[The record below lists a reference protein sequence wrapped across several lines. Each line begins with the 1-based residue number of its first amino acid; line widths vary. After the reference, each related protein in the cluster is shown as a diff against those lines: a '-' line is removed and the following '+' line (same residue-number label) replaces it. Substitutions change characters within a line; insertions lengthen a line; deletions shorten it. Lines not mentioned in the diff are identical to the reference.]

1 MTNNRLTTACLVLL
15 LVAQRLFAQQ
25 PPQPQTGPTP
35 PLQIGRPDYPIPYGV
50 PKPEEVARLLN
61 LIHAYLDETTPVG
74 FVNRQTNAALT
85 DYGSIDRDTILRR
98 GDFRLVS
105 YEWGVT
111 YAGMLLA
118 SEATGDPR
126 FRDYT
131 ERRMQFIAEAAPYV
145 GRVAAEH
152 ASDWGGGL

>member
-1 MTNNRLTTACLVLL
+1 MRLTTAACLVLL
-15 LVAQRLFAQQ
+15 LVAQPLRAQQ
-25 PPQPQTGPTP
+25 PPQPQTDTTTP
-35 PLQIGRPDYPIPYGV
+35 LHMLRPDYPIPYGI

-61 LIHAYLDETTPVG
+61 LIHAYLDETTPTG
-74 FVNRQTNAALT
+74 FVNKQTSAPLT
-85 DYGSIDRDTILRR
+85 DLSQIDQNTVLRR

-126 FRDYT
+126 FRDYA
-131 ERRMQFIAEAAPYV
+131 ERRLQFIAEAAPYV
-145 GRVAAEH
+145 
-152 ASDWGGGL
+152 SKT